1 MVTRLP
7 VIGSGLEGGQRGVK
21 KRRTIWRY
29 VGLRLLSAVPLLL
42 VVSLI
47 VFVLLSLAPGDP
59 AVLMLGADATPEKVQ
74 ETRQALGLND
84 PLYIQYFNFL
94 KSTVRGDFGNSF
106 QTGRPVLED
115 VARTFPVTAE
125 LSLVAIAI
133 SSVVGVAVGV
143 LSAVNQYSLLDNII
157 RVVVLAGVSM
167 PIFWLWLMLIVVFS
181 VYLGLLPS
189 SCCGAF
195 RYMVLPA
202 VSLATFPLAM
212 ITRLTRSS
220 MLEVIRQDYIRTAR
234 SKGLSVGLVI
244 LRHGLRNALIPVVTV
259 IGLQFG
265 VLLAGAVLTETVFA
279 IPGIG
284 RLTVTAV
291 FARDYPVIRAC
302 ILLTAAI
309 FVLVNLLVDLSY
321 TYLDPRI
328 RYD

>member
-1 MVTRLP
+1 MVIRLP
-7 VIGSGLEGGQRGVK
+7 VIGSGLEGGQRNVK

-167 PIFWLWLMLIVVFS
+167 PIFWLGLMLIVVFS

-189 SCCGAF
+189 SGWGAF

>member
-1 MVTRLP
+1 M
-7 VIGSGLEGGQRGVK
+7 K

-143 LSAVNQYSLLDNII
+143 LSAVKQYSLLDNII

-167 PIFWLWLMLIVVFS
+167 PIFWLGLMLIVVFS

-189 SCCGAF
+189 SGWGAF

>member
-1 MVTRLP
+1 M
-7 VIGSGLEGGQRGVK
+7 K

-167 PIFWLWLMLIVVFS
+167 PIFWLGLMLIVVFS

-189 SCCGAF
+189 SGWGAF

>member
-1 MVTRLP
+1 M
-7 VIGSGLEGGQRGVK
+7 
-21 KRRTIWRY
+21 WRY

-167 PIFWLWLMLIVVFS
+167 PIFWLGLMLIVVFS

-189 SCCGAF
+189 SGWGAF